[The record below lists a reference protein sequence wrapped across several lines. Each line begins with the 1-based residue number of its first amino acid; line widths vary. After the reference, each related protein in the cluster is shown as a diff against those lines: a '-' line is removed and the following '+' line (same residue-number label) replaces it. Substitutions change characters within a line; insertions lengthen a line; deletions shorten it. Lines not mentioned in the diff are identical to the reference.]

1 MFNASKDLF
10 NTSRYIA
17 VFDLVCCSSLDITV
31 KLDIIY
37 VLKYIIICKIL
48 VFILLILI

>member
-10 NTSRYIA
+10 NTNKYIA
-17 VFDLVCCSSLDITV
+17 VFDLVRCNSLDITI
-31 KLDIIY
+31 KLNIVYI
-37 VLKYIIICKIL
+37 LKYIIIRKTL